1 MRHVVYFNPL
11 SARSALYASL
21 CRILTLYLL
30 EAHYMRHVVYFNPLP
45 ARGALYASCGVF

>member
-1 MRHVVYFNPL
+1 MRHVVY
-11 SARSALYASL
+11 
-21 CRILTLYLL
+21 LTLYLL